1 MFTLCA
7 HVHEWIRCSHC
18 VSVFMCV
25 FQGFRCM
32 SVSVFAMC
40 NCQCWHCVQVGWSQN
55 QSTSTGVLMRS
66 ADSTAPRWSSKS
78 TVVSTSPVMR
88 MVCLAL
94 DQVYSQN
101 ERRMVCLALDQ
112 VYSQN
117 ERRMVYSALDQ
128 VYSQNERRMVYSAS
142 DQVYSQNERGM
153 VYSASD
159 QVYNCNE
166 TSQWKAYN

>member
-1 MFTLCA
+1 MSVSVFTLCA
-7 HVHEWIRCSHC
+7 HFHEWVRCSHC

-25 FQGFRCM
+25 FQGFCCM

-40 NCQCWHCVQVGWSQN
+40 ICQCWHCVQVGWSRS

-66 ADSTAPRWSSKS
+66 ADSTAPRWLSKS

-88 MVCLAL
+88 TVCL
-94 DQVYSQN
+94 
-101 ERRMVCLALDQ
+101 
-112 VYSQN
+112 
-117 ERRMVYSALDQ
+117 ALDQ

-142 DQVYSQNERGM
+142 DQVYSQNERRM
-153 VYSASD
+153 LCAASD
-159 QVYNCNE
+159 HVYNCNE